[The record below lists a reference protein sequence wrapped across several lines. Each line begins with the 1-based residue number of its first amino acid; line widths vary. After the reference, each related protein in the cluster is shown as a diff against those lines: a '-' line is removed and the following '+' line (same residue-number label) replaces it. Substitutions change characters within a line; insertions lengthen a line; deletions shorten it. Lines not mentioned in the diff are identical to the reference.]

1 MELRHL
7 RYFVTVARE
16 LHFTRAAELLGIGQP
31 PLSQQI
37 QQLEREIGTELFVR
51 NRRGVSLT
59 DAGKAFL
66 AEAEIVL
73 NGAAHAIESARRVA
87 RGEVGAIRIGFTVS
101 ASVHPFVPRL
111 IKKYREL
118 YPGVE
123 VTLYEQTSV
132 DCVESIRKGA
142 LDLAFIRTPIEP
154 ADGVTIET
162 ILREPMVAVVPTGH
176 RVALK
181 RSIKL
186 AELSA
191 DTFIMY
197 PRHIGF
203 GVYDTVVTA
212 CERAGFSPK
221 LGQEAPQL
229 SSIISLVAAGM
240 GVSVVPST
248 MSQYQ
253 ADGVAY
259 LPISKDTPIAQLGL
273 AFRTSAHA
281 PALEYARALAYELS
295 KNYAASKLVS
305 KSTAA
310 SL

>member
-16 LHFTRAAELLGIGQP
+16 LHFTRAADLLCIGQP

-37 QQLEREIGTELFVR
+37 QQLEQEIGTALFIR
-51 NRRGVSLT
+51 NRRGVALT
-59 DAGKAFL
+59 DAGKVFL
-66 AEAEIVL
+66 TEAEMVL
-73 NGAAHAIESARRVA
+73 DGAAHAIESARRVA
-87 RGEVGAIRIGFTVS
+87 RGEIGAIRIGFTVS
-101 ASVHPFVPRL
+101 ASIHPFVPRFV
-111 IKKYREL
+111 KNYREL
-118 YPGVE
+118 YPGVG

-142 LDLAFIRTPIEP
+142 LDLAFIRTPTEP
-154 ADGVTIET
+154 SDGVTIET

-176 RVALK
+176 KLGGK
-181 RSIKL
+181 QSIEL
-186 AELSA
+186 AELSS

-197 PRHIGF
+197 PRRIGF
-203 GVYDTVVTA
+203 GVFDAVVTA
-212 CERAGFSPK
+212 CERAGFSPT

-248 MSQYQ
+248 MSQYR
-253 ADGVAY
+253 AEGVTY
-259 LPISKDTPIAQLGL
+259 LTLSGSTPFAQIGI

-281 PALEYARALAYELS
+281 PALEYAKALAFES
-295 KNYAASKLVS
+295 AAATNASKPSNS
-305 KSTAA
+305 KS
-310 SL
+310 